1 MPEKLEVKATES
13 LDLLNLFDKK
23 EGHKIFDSNWPICP
37 LRHRRTQLA
46 VAVVCLL
53 YSSTGF
59 AYMVESS
66 TLLSSIPLLAVI
78 SYFVGVVA
86 TTLQSL

>member
-1 MPEKLEVKATES
+1 
-13 LDLLNLFDKK
+13 
-23 EGHKIFDSNWPICP
+23 
-37 LRHRRTQLA
+37 

-86 TTLQSL
+86 TSLQSP